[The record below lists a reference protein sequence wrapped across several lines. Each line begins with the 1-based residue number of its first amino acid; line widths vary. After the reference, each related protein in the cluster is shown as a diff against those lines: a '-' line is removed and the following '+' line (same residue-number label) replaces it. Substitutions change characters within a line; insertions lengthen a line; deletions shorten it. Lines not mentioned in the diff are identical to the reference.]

1 MKKLI
6 VLLLLLALGLPVQAT
21 ETVSGPCQVTSSYY
35 NGETLYAFLEGQ
47 PPDELGLL
55 LNNSQV
61 AQGAPALVSETEA
74 TCQYLFLMD
83 LSTSMPDYQQW
94 ILSFADALFAQE
106 TQPVEVAIAG
116 FGDRFELLDE
126 GMTTS
131 DEVRRA
137 IGNLHYDH
145 TATDLSG
152 CLAQALRYTAETP
165 VEEGAVANVILFT
178 DGIPWPEQADG
189 WEEEAAAITQDLA
202 QAPEVMFH
210 LASFGSQGDD
220 VLLQALSSGKGLSL
234 SITSRSDAEAGG
246 TAVAQQVDSLYA
258 LALQPNMDLEEP
270 RLEGQLFFQVEDG
283 SAVFLDLNHV
293 RNYSVALPKEATA
306 PTEEPANS
314 PEPEPT
320 LEPEPTAVPEPE
332 GSASPESSPPA
343 EGTVTSE
350 PQVESSQE
358 PSAPS
363 VSSGPAAPEV
373 PAGEEDASFP
383 PIWMI
388 VAGGTVAVLGV
399 AIVLLILSR
408 RKERTSPREA
418 GTPGIAMKLEVIQ
431 GKRKGKQVVFTLA
444 NPLTIGSAA
453 SCDIVWNDPE
463 MDSVCARIFLNEQG
477 VFIESVSPRTQVFVE
492 GILIHGS
499 NRLRSGDRVTVAH
512 STFCL
517 RF

>member
-1 MKKLI
+1 MKKWI
-6 VLLLLLALGLPVQAT
+6 VLLLLLLLGLPVQASEVT
-21 ETVSGPCQVTSSYY
+21 SGPCWVTSAYY

-47 PPDELGLL
+47 PPEEMGLL
-55 LNNSQV
+55 LNNAQV
-61 AQGAPALVSETEA
+61 AQGTPALVSETEA
-74 TCQYLFLMD
+74 TSQYLFLMD

-94 ILSFADALFAQE
+94 ILSFSDALFARE
-106 TQPVEVAIAG
+106 TQPVKVSIAG
-116 FGDRFELLDE
+116 FGDRFELLEE
-126 GMTTS
+126 GMTSS

-145 TATDLSG
+145 TATNLSG
-152 CLAQALRYTAETP
+152 CLAQALRYMAETP
-165 VEEGAVANVILFT
+165 VGDGVVENIILFT
-178 DGIPWPEQADG
+178 DVIPWPDQANG

-202 QAPEVMFH
+202 QAPEVIFH
-210 LASFGSQGDD
+210 LAAFGSQGNDG
-220 VLLQALSSGKGLSL
+220 LREALSSGKGVSL
-234 SITSRSDAEAGG
+234 SITSRSEAEAAGV
-246 TAVAQQVDSLYA
+246 AVAQQVDSLYT
-258 LALQPNMDLEEP
+258 LTLQPNMDLKEP
-270 RLEGQLFFQVEDG
+270 RLEGQLFYQEEDG
-283 SAVFLDLNHV
+283 STVFLDLDNI
-293 RNYSVALPKEATA
+293 RNYPVALPEEVVV
-306 PTEEPANS
+306 PTEEPANP

-332 GSASPESSPPA
+332 SSAPPESSPPA
-343 EGTVTSE
+343 EETVTSE

-358 PSAPS
+358 SSAPP

-373 PAGEEDASFP
+373 PAGEEEASFP

-388 VAGGTVAVLGV
+388 AAGGAVAVLAV

-408 RKERTSPREA
+408 RKKRASPREA

>member
-6 VLLLLLALGLPVQAT
+6 VLLLLLALGLPVQAS
-21 ETVSGPCQVTSSYY
+21 ETPPGSCQVVSAYY
-35 NGETLYAFLEGQ
+35 RGETLYTFLEGQ

-55 LNNSQV
+55 LNNTQV
-61 AQGAPALVSETEA
+61 AQGTPTPVSETE
-74 TCQYLFLMD
+74 TTSHYLFLMD

-94 ILSFADALFAQE
+94 ILAFTDALFAQE
-106 TQPVEVAIAG
+106 IQPVEVAIAG

-189 WEEEAAAITQDLA
+189 WEEAAAITQDLA

-246 TAVAQQVDSLYA
+246 TAVAQQVDSLYG
-258 LALQPNMDLEEP
+258 LAFQPNMQLEEP
-270 RLEGQLFFQVEDG
+270 RLDGQLFYQEDG
-283 SAVFLDLNHV
+283 STVFLDLNHV
-293 RNYSVALPKEATA
+293 RNYSVELPEEVSA

-320 LEPEPTAVPEPE
+320 LEPEPPAVPEPE
-332 GSASPESSPPA
+332 SSAPPESSPPA

-363 VSSGPAAPEV
+363 VSSGPVASEADD
-373 PAGEEDASFP
+373 GEEEASFP

-388 VAGGTVAVLGV
+388 AAGGGAAVLIVLIVAV
-399 AIVLLILSR
+399 ALSQ
-408 RKERTSPREA
+408 RKKRSVPKEVEA
-418 GTPGIAMKLEVIQ
+418 PGIALKLEVFQ
-431 GKRKGKQVVFTLA
+431 GKPKKKQVVFTLA
-444 NPLTIGSAA
+444 NSLTIGSSA

-463 MDSVCARIFLNEQG
+463 MDGVCARIFLDEQG

-492 GILIHGS
+492 GILIHGP
-499 NRLRSGDRVTVAH
+499 NRLRSGDRVTIAH

>member
-202 QAPEVMFH
+202 QAPEVLFH
-210 LASFGSQGDD
+210 LASFGGQGDA
-220 VLLQALSSGKGLSL
+220 VLLEALSSGKGLSL

-332 GSASPESSPPA
+332 SSAPPESSPPA

-358 PSAPS
+358 PSTPS
-363 VSSGPAAPEV
+363 VSSGPVASEADD
-373 PAGEEDASFP
+373 GEEEASFP

-388 VAGGTVAVLGV
+388 AAGGGAAVLIVLIVAV
-399 AIVLLILSR
+399 ALSQ
-408 RKERTSPREA
+408 RKKRSVPKEVEA
-418 GTPGIAMKLEVIQ
+418 PGIALKLEVFQ
-431 GKRKGKQVVFTLA
+431 GKPKKKQVVFTLA
-444 NPLTIGSAA
+444 NSLTIGSSA

>member
-94 ILSFADALFAQE
+94 ILSFTDALFAQE

-145 TATDLSG
+145 TATNLSG

-320 LEPEPTAVPEPE
+320 LEPEPPAVPEPE
-332 GSASPESSPPA
+332 SSAPPESSPPA

-358 PSAPS
+358 SSAPP

-373 PAGEEDASFP
+373 PAGEEEASFP

-388 VAGGTVAVLGV
+388 AAGGAVAVLAV

-408 RKERTSPREA
+408 RKKRASPREA
-418 GTPGIAMKLEVIQ
+418 GTSGVAMKMEVIQ

>member
-6 VLLLLLALGLPVQAT
+6 VLLLLLALGLPVQAS
-21 ETVSGPCQVTSSYY
+21 ETPPGSCQVVSAYY
-35 NGETLYAFLEGQ
+35 RGETLYTFLEGQ

-55 LNNSQV
+55 LNNTQV

-94 ILSFADALFAQE
+94 ILSFTDALFAQE

-189 WEEEAAAITQDLA
+189 WEEAAAITQDLA

-246 TAVAQQVDSLYA
+246 TAVAQQVDSLYG
-258 LALQPNMDLEEP
+258 LAFQPNMQLEEP
-270 RLEGQLFFQVEDG
+270 RLDGQLFYQEDG
-283 SAVFLDLNHV
+283 STVFLDLNHV

>member
-6 VLLLLLALGLPVQAT
+6 VLLLLLALGLPVQAS
-21 ETVSGPCQVTSSYY
+21 ETPPGSCQVVSAYY
-35 NGETLYAFLEGQ
+35 RGETLYTFLEGQ

-55 LNNSQV
+55 LNNTQV
-61 AQGAPALVSETEA
+61 AQGTPTPVSETE
-74 TCQYLFLMD
+74 TTSHYLFLMD

-94 ILSFADALFAQE
+94 ILAFTDALFAQE
-106 TQPVEVAIAG
+106 IQPVEVAIAG

-189 WEEEAAAITQDLA
+189 WEEAAAITQDLA

-246 TAVAQQVDSLYA
+246 TAVAQQVDSLYG
-258 LALQPNMDLEEP
+258 LAFQPNMQLEEP
-270 RLEGQLFFQVEDG
+270 RLDGQLFYQEDG
-283 SAVFLDLNHV
+283 STVFLDLNHV
-293 RNYSVALPKEATA
+293 RNYSVELPEEVSA

-332 GSASPESSPPA
+332 SSTPQESSSPT
-343 EGTVTSE
+343 EGTVNSKS
-350 PQVESSQE
+350 QVESSQE

-363 VSSGPAAPEV
+363 VSSGPAASKV
-373 PAGEEDASFP
+373 YAGEEDASFP

>member
-1 MKKLI
+1 MKKWI
-6 VLLLLLALGLPVQAT
+6 VLLLLLLLGLPVQASEVT
-21 ETVSGPCQVTSSYY
+21 SGPCRVTSAYY

-47 PPDELGLL
+47 PPEEMGLL
-55 LNNSQV
+55 LNNAQV
-61 AQGAPALVSETEA
+61 AQGTPALVSETEA
-74 TCQYLFLMD
+74 TSQYLFLMD

-94 ILSFADALFAQE
+94 ILSFSDALFARE
-106 TQPVEVAIAG
+106 TQPVKVSIAG
-116 FGDRFELLDE
+116 FGDRFELLEE
-126 GMTTS
+126 GMTSS

-145 TATDLSG
+145 TATNLSG
-152 CLAQALRYTAETP
+152 CLAQALRYMAETP
-165 VEEGAVANVILFT
+165 VGDGVVENIILFT
-178 DGIPWPEQADG
+178 DVIPWPDQANG

-202 QAPEVMFH
+202 QAPEVIFH
-210 LASFGSQGDD
+210 LAAFGSQGNDG
-220 VLLQALSSGKGLSL
+220 LREALSSGKGVSL
-234 SITSRSDAEAGG
+234 SITSRSEAEAAGV
-246 TAVAQQVDSLYA
+246 AVAQQVDSLYT
-258 LALQPNMDLEEP
+258 LTLQPNMDLKEP
-270 RLEGQLFFQVEDG
+270 RLEGQLFYQEEDG
-283 SAVFLDLNHV
+283 STVFLDLDNI
-293 RNYSVALPKEATA
+293 RNYPVALPEEVVV
-306 PTEEPANS
+306 PTEEPANP

-332 GSASPESSPPA
+332 SSAPPESSPPA

-358 PSAPS
+358 SSAPP

-373 PAGEEDASFP
+373 PAGEEEASFP

-388 VAGGTVAVLGV
+388 AAGGAVAVLAV

-408 RKERTSPREA
+408 RKKRASPREA

>member
-21 ETVSGPCQVTSSYY
+21 ETVSGPCQVTSAYY

-47 PPDELGLL
+47 PPEEMGLL
-55 LNNSQV
+55 LNNAQV
-61 AQGAPALVSETEA
+61 AQGTPTPVSETEA
-74 TCQYLFLMD
+74 TSHYLFLMD

-94 ILSFADALFAQE
+94 ILAFTDALFAQE

-332 GSASPESSPPA
+332 SSTPQESSSPT
-343 EGTVTSE
+343 EGTVNSKS
-350 PQVESSQE
+350 QVESSQE

-363 VSSGPAAPEV
+363 VSSGPAASKV
-373 PAGEEDASFP
+373 YAGEEEASFP

-388 VAGGTVAVLGV
+388 AAGGAVAVLAV

-408 RKERTSPREA
+408 RKKRASPREA
-418 GTPGIAMKLEVIQ
+418 GTSGVAMKMEVIQ
-431 GKRKGKQVVFTLA
+431 GKHKGKQEVFTLA
-444 NPLTIGSAA
+444 KPLTIGSAA

-463 MDSVCARIFLNEQG
+463 MDGVCARIFLDEHG
-477 VFIESVSPRTQVFVE
+477 VFIESVAPRTQVFVE
-492 GILIHGS
+492 GILIHGP
-499 NRLRSGDRVTVAH
+499 NRLRSGDRVTISN

>member
-6 VLLLLLALGLPVQAT
+6 VLLLLLALGLPVQAS
-21 ETVSGPCQVTSSYY
+21 ETPPGSCQVVSAYY
-35 NGETLYAFLEGQ
+35 RGETLYTFLEGQ

-55 LNNSQV
+55 LNNTQV
-61 AQGAPALVSETEA
+61 AQGTPTPVSETE
-74 TCQYLFLMD
+74 TTSHYLFLMD

-94 ILSFADALFAQE
+94 ILAFTDALFAQE
-106 TQPVEVAIAG
+106 IQPVEVAIAG

-189 WEEEAAAITQDLA
+189 WEEAAAITQDLA
-202 QAPEVMFH
+202 QAPEVLFH
-210 LASFGSQGDD
+210 LASFGGQGDA
-220 VLLQALSSGKGLSL
+220 VLLEALSSGKGLSL

-332 GSASPESSPPA
+332 SSAPQGSSPPA
-343 EGTVTSE
+343 EGTVSGE

-358 PSAPS
+358 PSTPS
-363 VSSGPAAPEV
+363 VSSGPVASEADD
-373 PAGEEDASFP
+373 GEEEASFP

-388 VAGGTVAVLGV
+388 AAGGGAAVLIVLIVAV
-399 AIVLLILSR
+399 ALSQ
-408 RKERTSPREA
+408 RKKRSVPKEVEA
-418 GTPGIAMKLEVIQ
+418 PGIALKLEVFQ
-431 GKRKGKQVVFTLA
+431 GKPKKKQVVFTLA
-444 NPLTIGSAA
+444 NSLTIGSSA

-463 MDSVCARIFLNEQG
+463 MDGVCARIFLDEQG

-492 GILIHGS
+492 GILIHGP
-499 NRLRSGDRVTVAH
+499 NRLRSGDRVTIAH

>member
-6 VLLLLLALGLPVQAT
+6 VLLLLLALGLPVQAS
-21 ETVSGPCQVTSSYY
+21 ETPPGSCQVVSAYY
-35 NGETLYAFLEGQ
+35 RGETLYTFLEGQ

-55 LNNSQV
+55 LNNTQV
-61 AQGAPALVSETEA
+61 AQGTPTPVSETE
-74 TCQYLFLMD
+74 TTSHYLFLMD

-94 ILSFADALFAQE
+94 ILAFTDALFAQE
-106 TQPVEVAIAG
+106 IQPVEVAIAG

-145 TATDLSG
+145 TA
-152 CLAQALRYTAETP
+152 ETP

-189 WEEEAAAITQDLA
+189 WEEAAAITQDLA

-246 TAVAQQVDSLYA
+246 TAVAQQVDSLYG
-258 LALQPNMDLEEP
+258 LAFQPNMQLEEP
-270 RLEGQLFFQVEDG
+270 RLDGQLFYQEDG
-283 SAVFLDLNHV
+283 STVFLDLNHV
-293 RNYSVALPKEATA
+293 RNYSVELPEEVSA

-320 LEPEPTAVPEPE
+320 LEPEPPAVPEPE
-332 GSASPESSPPA
+332 SSAPPESSPPA

-350 PQVESSQE
+350 PRVESSQE

-363 VSSGPAAPEV
+363 VSSGPAASKV
-373 PAGEEDASFP
+373 YAGEEEASFP

-388 VAGGTVAVLGV
+388 AAGGGAAVLIVFIVAV
-399 AIVLLILSR
+399 ALSQ
-408 RKERTSPREA
+408 RKKRTTLKEA
-418 GTPGIAMKLEVIQ
+418 EVPGIALKLEVFQ
-431 GKRKGKQVVFTLA
+431 GKPKRKQVVFTLV
-444 NPLTIGSAA
+444 NSLTVGSAA

-463 MDSVCARIFLNEQG
+463 MDGVCARIFLDEKG
-477 VFIESVSPRTQVFVE
+477 VFIESVSPRTQVFIE
-492 GILIHGS
+492 GILIHGP
-499 NRLRSGDRVTVAH
+499 NRLRSGDRVTIAH
-512 STFCL
+512 SIFCL

>member
-1 MKKLI
+1 MKKWI
-6 VLLLLLALGLPVQAT
+6 VLLLLLLLGLPVQASEVT
-21 ETVSGPCQVTSSYY
+21 SGPCRVTSAYY

-47 PPDELGLL
+47 PPEEMGLL
-55 LNNSQV
+55 LNNAQV
-61 AQGAPALVSETEA
+61 AQGTPALVSETEA
-74 TCQYLFLMD
+74 TSQYLFLMD

-94 ILSFADALFAQE
+94 ILSFSDALFARE
-106 TQPVEVAIAG
+106 TQPVKVSIAG
-116 FGDRFELLDE
+116 FGDRFELLEE
-126 GMTTS
+126 GMTSS

-145 TATDLSG
+145 TATNLSG
-152 CLAQALRYTAETP
+152 CLAQALRYMAETP
-165 VEEGAVANVILFT
+165 VGDGVVENIILFT
-178 DGIPWPEQADG
+178 DVIPWPDQANG
-189 WEEEAAAITQDLA
+189 WEEEASAITQDLA
-202 QAPEVMFH
+202 QAPEVIFH
-210 LASFGSQGDD
+210 LAAFGSQGNDG
-220 VLLQALSSGKGLSL
+220 LREALSSGKGVSL
-234 SITSRSDAEAGG
+234 SITSRSEAEAAGV
-246 TAVAQQVDSLYA
+246 AVAQQVDSLYT
-258 LALQPNMDLEEP
+258 LTLQPNMDLKEP
-270 RLEGQLFFQVEDG
+270 RLEGQLFYQEEDG
-283 SAVFLDLNHV
+283 STVFLDLDNI
-293 RNYSVALPKEATA
+293 RNYPVALPEEVVV
-306 PTEEPANS
+306 PTEEPANP

-332 GSASPESSPPA
+332 SSAPPESSPPA

-358 PSAPS
+358 SSAPP

-373 PAGEEDASFP
+373 PAGEEEASFP

-388 VAGGTVAVLGV
+388 AAGGAVAVLAV

-408 RKERTSPREA
+408 RKKRASPREA

>member
-1 MKKLI
+1 M
-6 VLLLLLALGLPVQAT
+6 
-21 ETVSGPCQVTSSYY
+21 TS
-35 NGETLYAFLEGQ
+35 
-47 PPDELGLL
+47 
-55 LNNSQV
+55 
-61 AQGAPALVSETEA
+61 
-74 TCQYLFLMD
+74 
-83 LSTSMPDYQQW
+83 
-94 ILSFADALFAQE
+94 
-106 TQPVEVAIAG
+106 
-116 FGDRFELLDE
+116 
-126 GMTTS
+126 S

-165 VEEGAVANVILFT
+165 VEEGTVVNVVLFT
-178 DGIPWPEQADG
+178 DGIPWPEQPEG
-189 WEEEAAAITQDLA
+189 WEKEAAAITQELA
-202 QAPEVMFH
+202 QAPEVLFH
-210 LASFGSQGDD
+210 LASFGGQGDA
-220 VLLQALSSGKGLSL
+220 VLLEALSSGKGLHL

-246 TAVAQQVDSLYA
+246 AAVAHQVDSLYG
-258 LALQPNMDLEEP
+258 LAFQPNMQLEEP
-270 RLEGQLFFQVEDG
+270 RLEVQLFYQED
-283 SAVFLDLNHV
+283 SSTVFLDLHHV
-293 RNYSVALPKEATA
+293 RNYSVELPEEVSA

-320 LEPEPTAVPEPE
+320 LEPEPTAIPEPE
-332 GSASPESSPPA
+332 SSAPPESSPPT
-343 EGTVTSE
+343 EGTVNSKS
-350 PQVESSQE
+350 QVESSQE

-373 PAGEEDASFP
+373 PAGEEEASFP

-388 VAGGTVAVLGV
+388 AAGGAVAVLAV

-408 RKERTSPREA
+408 RKKRASPREA
-418 GTPGIAMKLEVIQ
+418 GTPGVAMKLEVIQ
-431 GKRKGKQVVFTLA
+431 GKHKGKQKIFTLA

>member
-1 MKKLI
+1 MKKWI
-6 VLLLLLALGLPVQAT
+6 VLLLLLLLGVPVQALEVT
-21 ETVSGPCQVTSSYY
+21 SGPCQVTSAYY

-47 PPDELGLL
+47 PPEEMGLL
-55 LNNSQV
+55 LNNAQV
-61 AQGAPALVSETEA
+61 AQGTPTPVSETEA
-74 TCQYLFLMD
+74 TSHYLFLMD

-94 ILSFADALFAQE
+94 IFAFTDALFAQE
-106 TQPVEVAIAG
+106 TQPVEVTIAG

-131 DEVRRA
+131 DEVRKA
-137 IGNLHYDH
+137 INGVHYDH

-152 CLAQALRYTAETP
+152 CLAQALRYMAETP
-165 VEEGAVANVILFT
+165 VGDGAVANIILFT
-178 DGIPWPEQADG
+178 DVIPWPDQGDG
-189 WEEEAAAITQDLA
+189 WEEEAAVITQDLA
-202 QAPEVMFH
+202 QAPEVIFH
-210 LASFGSQGDD
+210 LAAFGSQGNND
-220 VLLQALSSGKGLSL
+220 LREALSSGKGVSL
-234 SITSRSDAEAGG
+234 SITSRSEAEAAGV
-246 TAVAQQVDSLYA
+246 AVAQQVDSLYT
-258 LALQPNMDLEEP
+258 LALQPNMDLAEP
-270 RLEGQLFFQVEDG
+270 RLEGQLFYQEEDG
-283 SAVFLDLNHV
+283 STVFLDLDNI
-293 RNYSVALPKEATA
+293 RNYPVALPEEVSA

-320 LEPEPTAVPEPE
+320 LEPEPPAVPEPE
-332 GSASPESSPPA
+332 SSAPPESSPPA

-350 PQVESSQE
+350 PRVESSQE

-363 VSSGPAAPEV
+363 VSSGPAASKV
-373 PAGEEDASFP
+373 YAGEEEASFP
-383 PIWMI
+383 PIWVIAAGLIVFI
-388 VAGGTVAVLGV
+388 VAVA
-399 AIVLLILSR
+399 LSQ
-408 RKERTSPREA
+408 RKKRTTLKEA
-418 GTPGIAMKLEVIQ
+418 EVPGIALKLEVFQ
-431 GKRKGKQVVFTLA
+431 GKPKRKQVVFTLV
-444 NPLTIGSAA
+444 NSLTVGSAA

>member
-21 ETVSGPCQVTSSYY
+21 ETVSGPCQVTSAYY

-47 PPDELGLL
+47 PPEEMGLL
-55 LNNSQV
+55 LNNAQV
-61 AQGAPALVSETEA
+61 AQGTPTPVSETEA
-74 TCQYLFLMD
+74 TSHYLFLMD

-94 ILSFADALFAQE
+94 ILAFTDALFAQE

-210 LASFGSQGDD
+210 LASFGSPRRRCLAASSFQWEGAQSLHYQPFRRGGLA
-220 VLLQALSSGKGLSL
+220 VRLWLSRWILSML
-234 SITSRSDAEAGG
+234 WLFNQTWIWRSLGWKDSCSSRW
-246 TAVAQQVDSLYA
+246 
-258 LALQPNMDLEEP
+258 N
-270 RLEGQLFFQVEDG
+270 G

-332 GSASPESSPPA
+332 SSTPQESSSPT
-343 EGTVTSE
+343 EGTVNSKS
-350 PQVESSQE
+350 QVESSQE

-363 VSSGPAAPEV
+363 VSSDLQPRKCTLV
-373 PAGEEDASFP
+373 KKRH
-383 PIWMI
+383 
-388 VAGGTVAVLGV
+388 
-399 AIVLLILSR
+399 LSH
-408 RKERTSPREA
+408 P
-418 GTPGIAMKLEVIQ
+418 
-431 GKRKGKQVVFTLA
+431 
-444 NPLTIGSAA
+444 
-453 SCDIVWNDPE
+453 
-463 MDSVCARIFLNEQG
+463 
-477 VFIESVSPRTQVFVE
+477 
-492 GILIHGS
+492 
-499 NRLRSGDRVTVAH
+499 SG
-512 STFCL
+512 
-517 RF
+517 

>member
-6 VLLLLLALGLPVQAT
+6 VLLLLLALGLPVQAS
-21 ETVSGPCQVTSSYY
+21 ETPPGSCQVVSAYY
-35 NGETLYAFLEGQ
+35 RGETLYTFLEGQ

-55 LNNSQV
+55 LNNTQV

-94 ILSFADALFAQE
+94 ILSFTDALFAQE
-106 TQPVEVAIAG
+106 TQPAEVAIAG

-189 WEEEAAAITQDLA
+189 WEEAAAITQDLA

-246 TAVAQQVDSLYA
+246 TAVAQQVDSLYG
-258 LALQPNMDLEEP
+258 LAFQPNMQLEEP
-270 RLEGQLFFQVEDG
+270 RLDGQLFYQEDG
-283 SAVFLDLNHV
+283 STVFLDLNHV
-293 RNYSVALPKEATA
+293 RNYSVELPEEVSA

-320 LEPEPTAVPEPE
+320 LEPEPPAVPEPE
-332 GSASPESSPPA
+332 SSAPPESSPPA

-358 PSAPS
+358 PSTPS
-363 VSSGPAAPEV
+363 VSSGPVASEADD
-373 PAGEEDASFP
+373 GEEEASFP

-388 VAGGTVAVLGV
+388 AAGGGAAVLIVLIVAV
-399 AIVLLILSR
+399 ALSQ
-408 RKERTSPREA
+408 RKKRSVPKEVEA
-418 GTPGIAMKLEVIQ
+418 PGIALKLEVFQ
-431 GKRKGKQVVFTLA
+431 GKPKKKQVVFTLA
-444 NPLTIGSAA
+444 NSLTIGSSA

-463 MDSVCARIFLNEQG
+463 MDGVCARIFLDEQG

-492 GILIHGS
+492 GILIHGP
-499 NRLRSGDRVTVAH
+499 NRLRSGDRVTIAH

>member
-202 QAPEVMFH
+202 QAPEVLFH
-210 LASFGSQGDD
+210 LASFGGQGDA
-220 VLLQALSSGKGLSL
+220 VLLEALSSGKGLSL